1 MLCDSSTSAVA
12 YDFIVRSADG
22 SCRILSLGGEESQRT
37 EEDAGAFFICVDTL
51 KSPLLTSEHLSPCL
65 TAARGDIPLSGDIW
79 WPSGVTDDDSPLHER

>member
-1 MLCDSSTSAVA
+1 MLCDSSTSAVT

-37 EEDAGAFFICVDTL
+37 EEDTL

-79 WPSGVTDDDSPLHER
+79 WPSGVTDDDSHLHER